1 MNKKKK
7 IGAILVEMGRLTTTQ
22 LKDALRD
29 QVDSSSLLG
38 EILTAKGILKEREIA
53 EALGVQFSLP
63 VVGLDDCL
71 ADLEGVDFLPRA
83 MMERQRVFSLGLRN
97 GDTLLVAIADP
108 LDLATR
114 EELRAATPY
123 KIQFALA
130 TEGDIDAAL
139 AVTADRSR
147 TPKPPQKERDPASG
161 LRRDEKMPLPEAES
175 RPPEDP
181 KEAIDAP
188 QRSTAA
194 ETSLPQFS
202 GARKP
207 RPKLGEIF
215 VQCGAV
221 SEEQVAD
228 ALQRQAQ
235 VGLRLG
241 GILLSRGL
249 VTEVKLAEALSTQL
263 ELPLLMLTRYTPMPE
278 ALKLIPR
285 GVAAR
290 LRLAP
295 LSIERNTLL
304 VAMADPLDLLAQDEV
319 RMLTGCDLRLCIT
332 TPAEIEN
339 NLDRFYD
346 FRDNLE
352 DAIVEIKDFESAAA
366 DHFME
371 AQANDA
377 PVIQLVSN
385 VLRQAVREG
394 ASDIHVE
401 PCKKTGRIRFRVDG
415 ILYRAFD
422 YPLTLHPAVSAR
434 VKIMAGMDIA
444 ERRKPQDGRI
454 LIKTAGRFVDLRAS
468 SVPTTR
474 GEKIVLRILDQE
486 NSAVGLE
493 RLGLEADDMEKINVF
508 CTIPWGVLLAT
519 GPTGSGK
526 STTLYSILEK
536 INHLDINIV
545 TVEDPVEYSLDGVSQ
560 IHVNEKAGVS
570 FDSALR
576 SILRQDPD
584 KIMVGEIRDQETAQI
599 TIRAALTGHF
609 VLSTLHTNDAPSALT
624 RMVHMGVPPYLVSAS
639 VCGVIA
645 QRLVRKLCP
654 FCKEEYEVDP
664 YTCDALKIP
673 RGSRAWK
680 AKGCN
685 ECRHGYKGRK
695 GIYEILTLDDDLRGM
710 ILSGANHLQIRDAAI
725 AKGMKTLRQSGINN
739 ALAGL
744 TSMEEVFATT
754 L

>member
-7 IGAILVEMGRLTTTQ
+7 IGAILVEMGRLTTTH

-38 EILTAKGILKEREIA
+38 EILVAKGILKEREIA
-53 EALGVQFSLP
+53 EALGFQFSLP
-63 VVGLDDCL
+63 VVDLEECL
-71 ADLEGVDFLPRA
+71 ADPTGVDFLPRT
-83 MMERQRVFSLGLRN
+83 MMERQRVFSLGLRES
-97 GDTLLVAIADP
+97 DTLLVAIADP
-108 LDLATR
+108 LDLAAR
-114 EELRAATPY
+114 EELRAAASY

-130 TEGDIDAAL
+130 TERDIDAAL
-139 AVTADRSR
+139 AATAARSR
-147 TPKPPQKERDPASG
+147 IPKPLKKERDLAPEP
-161 LRRDEKMPLPEAES
+161 REDKKTPLPETARPALKEVIDVS
-175 RPPEDP
+175 RGPSEPEISSSKFP
-181 KEAIDAP
+181 VVQK
-188 QRSTAA
+188 
-194 ETSLPQFS
+194 L
-202 GARKP
+202 

-215 VQCGAV
+215 VQWRAV
-221 SEEQVAD
+221 SEEQVAE
-228 ALQRQAQ
+228 ALQRQTQA
-235 VGLRLG
+235 GMRLG
-241 GILLSRGL
+241 EILLSRGL

-263 ELPLLMLTRYTPMPE
+263 RIPLLMLTRYTPMPE
-278 ALKLIPR
+278 ALKSIPR
-285 GVAAR
+285 NAAAR
-290 LRLAP
+290 LQLVP

-319 RMLTGCDLRLCIT
+319 RILTGCDLRLCVT

-339 NLDRFYD
+339 NLDRLYD
-346 FRDNLE
+346 LQDNLE
-352 DAIVEIKDFESAAA
+352 DAIVEIKDFEFPAA

-371 AQANDA
+371 TQANDA

-385 VLRQAVREG
+385 VLRQAVREE

-415 ILYRAFD
+415 VLYNAFD

-454 LIKTAGRFVDLRAS
+454 LIKTAGRFIDLRAS

-493 RLGLEADDMEKINVF
+493 RLGLEPDDMEKINAF

-624 RMVHMGVPPYLVSAS
+624 RMTHMGVAPYLVSAS

-673 RGSRAWK
+673 RGAHAWK

-685 ECRHGYKGRK
+685 ECRQGYKGRK
-695 GIYEILTLDDDLRGM
+695 GIYEILAIDDDLRGL
-710 ILSGANHLQIRDAAI
+710 ILAGANHMQIRDAAI

-754 L
+754 LQ